1 MQGRSAILLFLL
13 VSVVDE
19 GSTFHFAAITAA
31 DRKKGFS
38 LLPFVALPMSQ
49 KDDSSLPEETPGED
63 WRAFRAKLVLQEK
76 QQQQQQRSSSS
87 SSSTTTDGDGCWA
100 YEAGNVIET
109 GSIILSRAQQD
120 FGYGIRQQYF
130 HKCVI
135 LVLHHHDRNFT
146 KGVILN
152 RPTDLRLGDGDFVN
166 QDGKPLDDD
175 LDDDEEHRW
184 KVWFGGDVQ
193 WIHSSS
199 PDVVC
204 LHSLTSAAAHDISET
219 VMKEIQW
226 TTLAGARKLVRE
238 GSAEP
243 EDFYVVCGYAGWGA
257 GQLLNE
263 LERGCWYM
271 AATDSQTLLM
281 ELRKQDRGT
290 DPRDAGLET
299 WKLLMER
306 IGKEE
311 EANGYEGG
319 FDDLMLREWAK
330 EKLIFTTKS
339 VEDTEQNV
347 KEMVLLAASLIEH
360 KDVGAG
366 RMLRSSS
373 SQRPPFLLDN
383 QEFHHSLVLIIQDN
397 PIVSIGIIL
406 NLPSNR
412 TVEVDVVGG
421 DGIKR
426 KAILPV
432 RFGGRYGVKEEKKK
446 PIFWYHCNEIL
457 RDAKVGTPVGDD
469 HDGIWSCTQE
479 DAEVALELGM
489 ATPSDFIVVGGF
501 SIWPKGPGTVGGLL
515 GEVLEGH
522 FEPVPKNKT
531 EVVWSMLRENQE
543 ALAVE
548 NIDSVLA
555 VTKSIWIS
563 AGGASNDPGD
573 KVYKSETTVQSLA
586 DDALKSWMAAILLKD
601 PKLRL
606 QS

>member
-19 GSTFHFAAITAA
+19 GSTFHIAATA
-31 DRKKGFS
+31 DGKKGFS
-38 LLPFVALPMSQ
+38 LPSAVALHLSQ
-49 KDDSSLPEETPGED
+49 KDDSSLPEKPEED

-76 QQQQQQRSSSS
+76 QQQPQRSSSS
-87 SSSTTTDGDGCWA
+87 SSSTTGDGWA

-135 LVLHHHDRNFT
+135 LVLHHDRNFT

-166 QDGKPLDDD
+166 QDGKPLDDHD
-175 LDDDEEHRW
+175 LDDEEHRW

-193 WIHSSS
+193 WIHSS

-204 LHSLTSAAAHDISET
+204 LHSLTSAEAHDISET

-243 EDFYVVCGYAGWGA
+243 EDFYVVCGYAGWST

-330 EKLIFTTKS
+330 EKLIFTTKP
-339 VEDTEQNV
+339 VEDPEQNL
-347 KEMVLLAASLIEH
+347 KEMVLLAASLMEH
-360 KDVGAG
+360 KDVSAG

-412 TVEVDVVGG
+412 TVEVDVVGE

-469 HDGIWSCTQE
+469 HDGLWSCTQE

-515 GEVLEGH
+515 GEILEGNL
-522 FEPVPKNKT
+522 ESVPKNKT

-563 AGGASNDPGD
+563 SGGASDDSGD
-573 KVYKSETTVQSLA
+573 KVYKSETTVQCLA
-586 DDALKSWMAAILLKD
+586 DDALKSWVAAILLED